1 MGLRVQDLGFRA
13 LEGGLSKA
21 WFKKEALD
29 VQGKRNGGGGAVPL
43 GGVAEDVVRGGDPG
57 GG

>member
-1 MGLRVQDLGFRA
+1 MGLRVQGLGFRA
-13 LEGGLSKA
+13 LEDGLSRA
-21 WFKKEALD
+21 WFKKEASDL
-29 VQGKRNGGGGAVPL
+29 QGRQNGEGGAVPL